1 MLPLGF
7 VAEVRMAFEMIC
19 GQCRG
24 NLLVEQ
30 FGVVVACPHCGAH
43 LHVPAPENSE
53 PAAPAPIPVSQSAP
67 VKAPIPAG
75 MSTEGDFKTAP
86 TTEEM
91 NEFTGHESEPS
102 PSVEISVTSPV
113 SLQEIPNEPF
123 EDVIDEVSTTASGS
137 SNFLLSGLM
146 APSDAVSSEPPLSA
160 VEPQSTPFESS
171 IKIPQTSAASV
182 ISDPV
187 DQPTSSTST
196 GLSGLF
202 GSGAASTPPEQ
213 LEAIAASPVPAADL
227 SDVAPAEGLLPGD
240 SSHHEHS
247 HATTAPAS
255 AVPAPPNV
263 NKSAS
268 KDHILVSKSAFII
281 LLSYV
286 SAITIGFVY
295 LLYFGSA
302 KSSDYGLESLPDVVP
317 KKKKT
322 TGVAIYKETA
332 PMPDG
337 HDLQVGDRQRFG
349 NIEVSVLKVTRGP
362 IKFEHFSD
370 AKKFRFPSASV
381 LKLWLRFKNVSED
394 QEIAP
399 LDDHLLFARAGKNRL
414 DYRSNQFVCRAEQK
428 ENPDAKRII
437 AFDHTIGSGWD
448 LAGLSLEKPLQPGES
463 RDYYIPTCENDLEI
477 LTGELLWRVHI
488 RKGYSSRGNGVTTLF
503 EVRFN
508 SQLIRDEAA

>member
-1 MLPLGF
+1 
-7 VAEVRMAFEMIC
+7 MAFEMIC

-43 LHVPAPENSE
+43 LHVPAPENTE
-53 PAAPAPIPVSQSAP
+53 PATPAPIPQVTAAIPPAP
-67 VKAPIPAG
+67 RPVPVAASPPTSVGTENDSTPAPP
-75 MSTEGDFKTAP
+75 TA
-86 TTEEM
+86 EM
-91 NEFTGHESEPS
+91 NAFTGNESEPPS
-102 PSVEISVTSPV
+102 SVEISVTSPV
-113 SLQEIPNEPF
+113 SLQEASNELS

-137 SNFLLSGLM
+137 GNFLLSGLM

-160 VEPQSTPFESS
+160 VERQSTSFESS
-171 IKIPQTSAASV
+171 IKIPQPSEASV

-202 GSGAASTPPEQ
+202 GSGTASTPPEE
-213 LEAIAASPVPAADL
+213 LEAFAASPVPAADL
-227 SDVAPAEGLLPGD
+227 SDVSPAEGLLSGD
-240 SSHHEHS
+240 SSHHKHS

-255 AVPAPPNV
+255 AVAAPPAV
-263 NKSAS
+263 AKSAS
-268 KDHILVSKSAFII
+268 NDHIMVSKSAFII

-322 TGVAIYKETA
+322 AGISIYKETA

-337 HDLQVGDRQRFG
+337 HDLQVGDSQRFG

-370 AKKFRFPSASV
+370 AKKFRFPSAPV

-394 QEIAP
+394 QEITP

-414 DYRSNQFVCRAEQK
+414 DYHSNQFVCRAEQK

-437 AFDHTIGSGWD
+437 AFDHIIGSGWD
-448 LAGLSLEKPLQPGES
+448 LVGLPLEKPLQPGES
-463 RDYYIPTCENDLEI
+463 RDYYVPTCENDLEI

>member
-1 MLPLGF
+1 
-7 VAEVRMAFEMIC
+7 MAFEMIC

-43 LHVPAPENSE
+43 LHVPAPENPE
-53 PAAPAPIPVSQSAP
+53 PAAPAPQPATPVPAEVPPPAFVSNEHLSAP
-67 VKAPIPAG
+67 AP
-75 MSTEGDFKTAP
+75 P
-86 TTEEM
+86 TTEM
-91 NEFTGHESEPS
+91 NAFIGDESEPP
-102 PSVEISVTSPV
+102 PSVEISVMSPV
-113 SLQEIPNEPF
+113 SISE
-123 EDVIDEVSTTASGS
+123 SASATTESVTEEAAAPDSNSFSLSALMS
-137 SNFLLSGLM
+137 SSET
-146 APSDAVSSEPPLSA
+146 AASEPPPPA
-160 VEPQSTPFESS
+160 VERQSTPFESS
-171 IKIPQTSAASV
+171 IKISQTSEASV

-227 SDVAPAEGLLPGD
+227 SDVAPAEGLLSAD

-286 SAITIGFVY
+286 SAITLGFVY

-337 HDLQVGDRQRFG
+337 HDLQVGDSQRFG

-370 AKKFRFPSASV
+370 AKKFRFPSAPV

>member
-43 LHVPAPENSE
+43 LHVPAPENPESAT
-53 PAAPAPIPVSQSAP
+53 PAPQPAPSVPAEVPPPAFVSNEHLSAPAP
-67 VKAPIPAG
+67 
-75 MSTEGDFKTAP
+75 P
-86 TTEEM
+86 TTEM
-91 NEFTGHESEPS
+91 NAFTGDESEPP
-102 PSVEISVTSPV
+102 PSVEISVMSPV
-113 SLQEIPNEPF
+113 SISE
-123 EDVIDEVSTTASGS
+123 SASATTESVTEEAAAPDSNSFSLSALMS
-137 SNFLLSGLM
+137 SSET
-146 APSDAVSSEPPLSA
+146 AASEPPPPA
-160 VEPQSTPFESS
+160 VEPSVAPVESS
-171 IKIPQTSAASV
+171 ATISEPSEASV
-182 ISDPV
+182 VADPIKA
-187 DQPTSSTST
+187 PAAMTSIEATST

-213 LEAIAASPVPAADL
+213 LEAIAASPAPEADL
-227 SDVAPAEGLLPGD
+227 SDVAPAEGLLIGD
-240 SSHHEHS
+240 SSPHEPPL
-247 HATTAPAS
+247 APAS
-255 AVPAPPNV
+255 AGLAPPTVTKPSSN
-263 NKSAS
+263 
-268 KDHILVSKSAFII
+268 DHVTISKSVFLI

-322 TGVAIYKETA
+322 SGISIYKETA

-337 HDLQVGDRQRFG
+337 HDLQVGDSQRFG

-370 AKKFRFPSASV
+370 AKKFRFPSAPV

-399 LDDHLLFARAGKNRL
+399 LDDQLLFARAGKNRL

-428 ENPDAKRII
+428 ANPHAKRII
-437 AFDHTIGSGWD
+437 AFDHIIGSGWD
-448 LAGLSLEKPLQPGES
+448 LAGLPLEKSLQPGES
-463 RDYYIPTCENDLEI
+463 RDYYVPTCENDLEV